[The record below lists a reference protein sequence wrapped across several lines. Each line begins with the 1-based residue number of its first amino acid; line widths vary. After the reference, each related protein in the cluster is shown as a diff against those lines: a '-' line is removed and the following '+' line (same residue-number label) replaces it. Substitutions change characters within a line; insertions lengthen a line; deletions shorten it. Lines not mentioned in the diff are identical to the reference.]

1 MKHGRI
7 LQVLGVVLALGGTSW
22 AQVTR
27 RVSVSS
33 AGAQSDSWSDFSSI
47 SVDGSLVTFR
57 SFASNLVAGDTNGFR
72 DVFCRGV
79 FDGQT
84 VIASVAS
91 DESPGN
97 QASGPQSASADGR
110 YVAFSSSA
118 NNLVPGD
125 TNGGDDIFVRDVIAG
140 TTTRISVSSG
150 GVQGNGN
157 SISAAISADG
167 NYVAYRSSS
176 TNLVFGDSNGTDDI
190 FVTNRLTGVTERVSL
205 GENGVQANSTSDYPS
220 ISADGRYVAFES
232 GADNL
237 IGAHNDTNQAF
248 DIFRRDRIMG
258 VTVIM
263 SVGSGNGQGNG
274 HSLFPSISA
283 DGDAVAFASAA
294 SNLVGSDTNGVAD
307 VFVHTQATPSTRIV
321 SVSSSQILGN
331 GASGAPS
338 LSADGKYVAFES
350 VAANLVP
357 GDTNGVQDVFVRDL
371 LLATTERA
379 SLGSSGAE
387 GDARSSWPSIS
398 GDGRFVAFES
408 DATNLVAGDTNGLTD
423 IFVRDRDTT
432 GFTSVCHP
440 GLEGVQLCPC
450 SNQPSPADRGC
461 DNSSGTGGALLSASG
476 TSYLSM
482 DSLVFTTSGERP
494 TAFSI
499 VLQGDSFVPA
509 GVIYGQGLRCA
520 GGSLKR
526 LYSKHASGG
535 SITAPNLGAGDPT
548 VSARSAAMG
557 DAIQPGESRWYL
569 VYYRDPIVLG
579 GCSANSTFNAT
590 QTGQVTWLP

>member
-7 LQVLGVVLALGGTSW
+7 LQVLGLLLALGGTSW

-27 RVSVSS
+27 RVSVST
-33 AGAQSDSWSDFSSI
+33 AGIQSDGWSDFSAI
-47 SVDGSLVTFR
+47 SADGSRVAFR
-57 SFASNLVAGDTNGFR
+57 SFAANLVAGDSNGFR

-79 FDGQT
+79 FSGQT

-97 QASGPQSASADGR
+97 QASGPQSVSADGR
-110 YVAFSSSA
+110 YVVFSSSA

-125 TNGGDDIFVRDVIAG
+125 TNGGDDIFLRDVVAG

-167 NYVAYRSSS
+167 NFVAYRSSS
-176 TNLVFGDSNGTDDI
+176 TNLVSGDTNGVDDI
-190 FVTNRLTGVTERVSL
+190 FVTGRLTGVTERVSL
-205 GENGVQANSTSDYPS
+205 GNSGEQANSTCDYPCL
-220 ISADGRYVAFES
+220 SADGRFVAFES

-237 IGAHNDTNQAF
+237 VGAHNDGNHFF
-248 DIFRRDRIMG
+248 DVFRRDRLNG
-258 VTVIM
+258 VTVMI
-263 SVGSGNGQGNG
+263 SVSSSNAQGNG

-283 DGDAVAFASAA
+283 DGESVAFSSDA
-294 SNLVGSDTNGVAD
+294 SNFVISDTNGATD
-307 VFVHTQATPSTRIV
+307 VFVRTPATSSTRIV
-321 SVSSSQILGN
+321 SLSSAQILGN

-338 LSADGKYVAFES
+338 LSADGRYVAFES

-357 GDTNGVQDVFVRDL
+357 GDTNGVQDVFLRDL
-371 LLATTERA
+371 LPGTTERV
-379 SLGSSGAE
+379 SLGSSGVE

-440 GLEGVQLCPC
+440 GLDGVQLCPC

-476 TSYLSM
+476 TAYLSM

-499 VLQGDSFVPA
+499 VLQGDGFVPA

-535 SITAPNLGAGDPT
+535 SITAPNFGGGDPT
-548 VSARSAAMG
+548 VSTRSAAMG
-557 DAIQPGESRWYL
+557 DSIQPGESRWYL